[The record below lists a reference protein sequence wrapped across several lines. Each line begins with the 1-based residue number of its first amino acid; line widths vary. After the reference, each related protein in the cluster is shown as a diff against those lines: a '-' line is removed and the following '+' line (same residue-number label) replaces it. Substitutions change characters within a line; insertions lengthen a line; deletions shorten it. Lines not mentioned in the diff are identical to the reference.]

1 MSVIPREQLL
11 KELLPGMQELFGL
24 EMEAQEVARVKKS
37 IGNGDE
43 PFIPRDV
50 YVRVVQDYEKK
61 LERQAEQERGKIDA
75 ARQRGK
81 KTGAQMAGQ
90 LVESM
95 AEEIGNSNLLHAVAT
110 AIYNMDI
117 PE

>member
-1 MSVIPREQLL
+1 MSAIPKDQLL
-11 KELLPGMQELFGL
+11 KELLPGLNDLFDL

-50 YVRVVQDYEKK
+50 YQRVIADYEKK
-61 LERQAEQERGKIDA
+61 LERQAEQEQVKIEA

-81 KTGAQMAGQ
+81 KVGTQLAGQ

-95 AEEIGNSNLLHAVAT
+95 AEEIGNSNLLHAVAA